1 MFEGA
6 ARTRRHESV
15 HIDVVPMV
23 DCMLVLVIFLVVSS
37 VFVHDPGIEVERP
50 EVSGAGSPMQNAM
63 LVAISA
69 DDRIFFDGQEV
80 RAEQIGPA
88 LKQAALDPGAP
99 LIIRA
104 DRHAS
109 HGMFAHV
116 HAEAKAAGIGTVLF
130 ATALATE

>member
-1 MFEGA
+1 MFEGTI
-6 ARTRRHESV
+6 RTRRHESV

-37 VFVHDPGIEVERP
+37 VFVHDPGIEVDRP
-50 EVSGAGSPMQNAM
+50 QVSGTGSPVQNAM

-80 RAEQIGPA
+80 RPEQIGTA
-88 LKQAALDPGAP
+88 LKQAALDPQAP

-104 DRHAS
+104 DRNAS

-116 HAEAKAAGIGTVLF
+116 HAEARAAGIARILF
-130 ATALATE
+130 ATAHAAE